1 MGQREL
7 MVVMALETASLPG
20 PLRKRESHLWQRDF
34 LDWYCE
40 PSWVADRLFRVQP
53 FVGEVIDPACGRGN
67 IVEAARRA
75 HHAAEGWDI
84 VDRGFPGTKVR
95 DFLTLQTRYCNFV
108 CNPPFGI
115 AEHFV
120 AHAIELAR
128 NTTCMLLPANW
139 VQGDKRSRWLE
150 TTPLARVLFI
160 TPRPSIRPVPQS
172 WPDRSP
178 ATELRIMRGS
188 SGIAGTLARRKSAG
202 CGEILKPGTIHA
214 SAAQAGSHARRRGRG
229 GTECRLMGMG

>member
-1 MGQREL
+1 VGQREL

-20 PLRKRESHLWQRDF
+20 PLRKRESHLWQRDS

-160 TPRPSIRPVPQS
+160 TPRPSMPPG
-172 WPDRSP
+172 
-178 ATELRIMRGS
+178 AAIM
-188 SGIAGTLARRKSAG
+188 AGQ
-202 CGEILKPGTIHA
+202 KPGNGTTDYAWFIWHRGHVGA
-214 SAAQAGSHARRRGRG
+214 PQIGWLRRN
-229 GTECRLMGMG
+229 T